1 MAAVKEQSIGDKLRA
16 LHALQQI
23 DSKMDEIAILKGEL
37 PMEVSDLEDEITGLK
52 TRLKKLENAVGEID
66 HEILNHNTNIKESE
80 ALILKYE
87 KQLDNV
93 KNNREFDALTKEVE
107 LQKLEIQLS
116 QKKIREA
123 NIARD
128 TKKEALD
135 AISTKLNQRVKDVE
149 TKKVEL
155 SKISKRQKR
164 KKPNFSKNLIKQERK
179 SKINYWSP
187 TIRYAKHIE
196 MAWL

>member
-1 MAAVKEQSIGDKLRA
+1 M
-16 LHALQQI
+16 
-23 DSKMDEIAILKGEL
+23 
-37 PMEVSDLEDEITGLK
+37 
-52 TRLKKLENAVGEID
+52 GEID

-128 TKKEALD
+128 TKR
-135 AISTKLNQRVKDVE
+135 KLWMPS
-149 TKKVEL
+149 L
-155 SKISKRQKR
+155 
-164 KKPNFSKNLIKQERK
+164 PNLIKG
-179 SKINYWSP
+179 SKMS
-187 TIRYAKHIE
+187 RQKK
-196 MAWL
+196 